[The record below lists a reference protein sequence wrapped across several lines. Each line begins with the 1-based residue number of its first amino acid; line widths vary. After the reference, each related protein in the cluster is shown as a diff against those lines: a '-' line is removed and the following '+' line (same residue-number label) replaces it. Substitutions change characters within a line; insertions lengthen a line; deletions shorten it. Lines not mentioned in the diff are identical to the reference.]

1 MSDAIEMPGPGSLEE
16 RFERFHSLNP
26 HVFESLRDLAL
37 EMKAN
42 GHVHGGISM
51 LYEVARW
58 QLTFRTTDPDF
69 KLNNNYKPLY
79 ARKLMAEVSGLE
91 GFFLLRERP
100 TAA

>member
-1 MSDAIEMPGPGSLEE
+1 MGDTIPLPEAGTLEE
-16 RFERFHSLNP
+16 RFDRFHAQNP

-42 GHVHGGISM
+42 GYPHGGISM

-79 ARKLMAEVSGLE
+79 ARKLMAEVPGLE
-91 GFFLLRERP
+91 GFFLLRQRP